1 MQISNK
7 AAEPLYESLSEWTI
21 FVRLAR
27 KISERARERGIA
39 MFKGKDGKE
48 RRLDKLEAEIT
59 SGDLYGEDDEE
70 GLARDVFMN
79 TGNVEQIGWEEVKQR
94 GFAAYTGLGT
104 AMRSLGNACDIE
116 VGEPLV
122 PLTWHVQK
130 KQPYPTL
137 TRRIQ
142 FYIDHDW
149 YLEMGEEMPL
159 HKDPPKAGGDYP
171 LWITGGHTRWSIH
184 AIWRTNRLML
194 RLQRAEP
201 VAYINAEDARRRG
214 INDNDQ
220 DAF

>member
-1 MQISNK
+1 MSSTGLYSDYILPASGWYERTSTNLWACTQFPFMQISNK

-27 KISERARERGIA
+27 KISERARERGIV
-39 MFKGKDGKE
+39 MFKGQDGKE

-130 KQPYPTL
+130 KAALPY
-137 TRRIQ
+137 
-142 FYIDHDW
+142 F
-149 YLEMGEEMPL
+149 
-159 HKDPPKAGGDYP
+159 DPPHPVLYRPRLVPG
-171 LWITGGHTRWSIH
+171 TR
-184 AIWRTNRLML
+184 
-194 RLQRAEP
+194 
-201 VAYINAEDARRRG
+201 
-214 INDNDQ
+214 
-220 DAF
+220 